1 MDRIRALREDQG
13 WSQSELAERAG
24 VTRQLVG
31 AVEAG
36 RHSPNV
42 GAAIGLARAL
52 GVTVEE
58 LFAQPAEMEPVFGG
72 SIPDG
77 AAVNIAQV
85 GDRTVA
91 VAVGSGVSVS
101 ESWMIADAVVGADG
115 IAWLPDRPA
124 QRLIVAGCDPVL
136 GMLANLVERTS
147 SHHLMTVHASTDRS
161 IAALTS
167 GRVHG
172 ALVHAPAG
180 ELPKPPPGIRRWHVA
195 SWQVGLASTSR
206 SGPPSIAQLADGRT
220 RVVQREAGAGSQR
233 ALDRALRS
241 VGSTQRLPGPI
252 GGGHLD
258 VARRVSQG
266 GGRAGIT
273 MEAAARAFGLGFSPL
288 EVHDVELWIDRQWS
302 SLPAI
307 QALLHT
313 LTSTSFGQRVALVGG
328 YDLHSTGTE
337 RRAS

>member
-1 MDRIRALREDQG
+1 MDRIRALREALH

-42 GAAIGLARAL
+42 GAALGLAKAL
-52 GVTVEE
+52 GVSVED
-58 LFAQPAEMEPVFGG
+58 LFAQPSDIEPVFGG
-72 SIPDG
+72 SIADG
-77 AAVNIAQV
+77 SAINTAQV
-85 GDRTVA
+85 GDLTVA
-91 VAVGSGVSVS
+91 VSVGSGVNTS
-101 ESWMIADAVVGADG
+101 ESWLVADAVVGAGG
-115 IAWLPDRPA
+115 ISWLPDRPA
-124 QRLIVAGCDPVL
+124 QRLIIAGCDPVL
-136 GMLANLVERTS
+136 GMLASLVERTS
-147 SHHLMTVHASTDRS
+147 AHHLLTVHASTDRS
-161 IAALTS
+161 IEALIG

-180 ELPKPPPGIRRWHVA
+180 ELPTPPPGIRRWHVA
-195 SWQVGLASTSR
+195 SWQVGLAGNGR
-206 SGPPSIAQLADGRT
+206 SGPPSIAELADGRS

-241 VGSTQRLPGPI
+241 VGSTERLPGPI

-266 GGRAGIT
+266 GGKAGIT
-273 MEAAARAFGLGFSPL
+273 MEAAARAFGLGFAPL

-302 SLPAI
+302 SLPGI
-307 QALLHT
+307 HALLDT
-313 LTSTSFGQRVALVGG
+313 LASASFTQRVALVGG
-328 YDLHSTGTE
+328 YELHNTGVE
-337 RRAS
+337 HHAS